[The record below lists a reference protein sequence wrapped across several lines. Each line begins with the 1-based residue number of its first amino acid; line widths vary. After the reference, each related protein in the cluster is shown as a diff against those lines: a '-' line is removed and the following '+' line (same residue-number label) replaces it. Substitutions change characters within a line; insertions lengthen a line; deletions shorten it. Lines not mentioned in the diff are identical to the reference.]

1 MAAEAV
7 NQCTRARFL
16 RPSSFREPEAVGGG
30 PIRGRRHSMDEPVFF
45 AEDSSEIAEHFDVP
59 EAFTWVGSVSESEVD
74 SEMPTIYLDWGV
86 AKRLQFEAQRS
97 IETDLEVAGIL
108 LGTRSADNSIIKVSH
123 IAVARDEDSSPVHF
137 KFTYSVWD
145 DLIDQMDE
153 MSQKAG
159 EELLLLGWYHT
170 HPNMAV
176 FLSRYDLRTHRDFA
190 RPYQFALV
198 LAPKAGTD
206 QTAVGFFCNRGGGT
220 PLLPGLRLYGV
231 GKGQDVARV
240 LPWGFQ
246 AVEAEGVYEGEGE
259 DDDPAAVTV
268 SSKPTIT
275 QLGVVRME
283 DPDWLTL
290 GEDPSEGPVLP
301 ILESMAASVVET
313 KQDRIAV
320 LLGTKT
326 KDNHITINRV
336 RFLGTMGESAEKERS
351 DILGALRFMAEAFPA
366 HREQKILGVVR
377 IVSPHRFR
385 RGDAYDPVEH
395 NIRIALL
402 LGEVGYDLDQVPFQ
416 VGIALYP
423 GIEADTLFFQVF
435 AQHKTS
441 RPVPLMSMRALA
453 PPAMRANERYEPVD
467 GPIFNVDEE
476 PCHQPPAFGAQKRAA
491 DDQAKK
497 AAAAKKAAPAPSSSS
512 TRGDYVDPTTT
523 GTDWDA
529 IEDDPEEQAQG
540 GVPLLLLGLGVVAV
554 VILGALLLF
563 LGGDKDGDG
572 ADPAPGGGAPE
583 PVAVDG
589 EPYEYRV
596 TGCGTGWNPTQA
608 CMPLADGE
616 TSAPLVRVK
625 RLPAYDAATF
635 EPLEGWL
642 APKDSQERPKVR
654 MDRTTDGGEFVFSV
668 STESQRWKDFWGD
681 GSEFQATLVLL
692 PRGAELRGG
701 DEWEPL
707 RRTMEMLLSSDAR
720 AEEPEDDED
729 GGSAMPP
736 PVAGSAEFLWAATS
750 STKHSATYDR
760 GRRAFNAPL
769 YVTTEEEP
777 EGAWSVTLR
786 AGRRTLGKGTSDAV
800 ISKGSKIDV
809 APALLDV
816 IRKPSVEAK
825 VAALDGE
832 EPTMT
837 ARIQPPG
844 GKALTLEVMLRGQG
858 KIAAVEHRVCVMAVR
873 EDGEPLLGAAVGE
886 TVTDSVGEF
895 SINPKGGRQTF
906 APREAFA
913 SGSCGDGNG
922 SRWAGVQFGG
932 EPMQLT
938 FRYTGSDESI
948 AVRVPAKWTVPESS
962 GLYEPGSNQCF
973 TITVTLDAAGN
984 QSRAPK
990 VTRKAALSGGR
1001 CQ

>member
-1 MAAEAV
+1 
-7 NQCTRARFL
+7 
-16 RPSSFREPEAVGGG
+16 
-30 PIRGRRHSMDEPVFF
+30 MDEPVFF

-59 EAFTWVGSVSESEVD
+59 EKFTWVGSVPESDID
-74 SEMPTIYLDWGV
+74 SGMPTIYLDWNV

-108 LGTRSADNSIIKVSH
+108 LGTRSPDNSIIKVSH

-246 AVEAEGVYEGEGE
+246 AVEAEGVYEGEG
-259 DDDPAAVTV
+259 DDDDNAAVTI
-268 SSKPTIT
+268 SSKPEIT

-336 RFLGTMGESAEKERS
+336 RFLGTMGDSAEKERQ

-377 IVSPHRFR
+377 IVSPHRFQ

-416 VGIALYP
+416 VGIAMYP

-467 GPIFNVDEE
+467 GAIFNVDEE
-476 PCHQPPAFGAQKRAA
+476 PCHEPPAFGAQKRAA

-497 AAAAKKAAPAPSSSS
+497 KAVEAKKKAAAPANRVPAGNN
-512 TRGDYVDPTTT
+512 RGEYVDPTTT
-523 GTDWDA
+523 GTDWDVV
-529 IEDDPEEQAQG
+529 EDDSEEVPKG
-540 GVPLLLLGLGVVAV
+540 GVPLVLLGLGVVAV
-554 VILGALLLF
+554 VILGAVLLF
-563 LGGDKDGDG
+563 LGGDSGGD
-572 ADPAPGGGAPE
+572 AAPDAGGGVPA
-583 PVAVDG
+583 PVAVQG

-596 TGCGTGWNPTQA
+596 TGCGTGWNPTQV
-608 CMPLADGE
+608 CMPLPEGE
-616 TSAPLVRVK
+616 DSAPLVRVK

-642 APKDSQERPKVR
+642 TPKNSQERPKVK
-654 MDRTTDGGEFVFSV
+654 MERTTEGGEFVFSV
-668 STESQRWKDFWGD
+668 SRESQRWKDFWGD

-720 AEEPEDDED
+720 EDDDGGEDEGD
-729 GGSAMPP
+729 GGSALPP
-736 PVAGSAEFLWAATS
+736 PQAGNAEFLWAATS
-750 STKHSATYDR
+750 SVKHSATYDR
-760 GRRAFNAPL
+760 ARRAFNAPL
-769 YVTTEEEP
+769 YVMSDEEP
-777 EGAWSVTLR
+777 DGTWSVTLK
-786 AGRRTLGKGTSDAV
+786 AGGKTLGKGTSGEV
-800 ISKGSKIDV
+800 LNKGTKVDV

-816 IRKPSVEAK
+816 IRQPAVEAK
-825 VAALDGE
+825 VAALEGE

-844 GKALTLEVMLRGQG
+844 GKALTLEVKLRGKG
-858 KIAAVEHRVCVMAVR
+858 KIAAIEHRVCVMAVR

-886 TVTDSVGEF
+886 TVTDSVGEY

-913 SGSCGDGNG
+913 AGSCGDGNG
-922 SRWAGVQFGG
+922 SRWAGVQFTGD
-932 EPMQLT
+932 PMQLT
-938 FRYTGSDESI
+938 FRYTGSDENI
-948 AVRVPAKWTVPESS
+948 VVRVPAKWTVPESS

-973 TITVTLDAAGN
+973 TITVTLDGAGN
-984 QSRAPK
+984 QSRAPR
-990 VTRKAALSGGR
+990 VTRKAALTDGR
-1001 CQ
+1001 CG